1 MTAYLSDILNRF
13 VLDAPAI
20 VCQRFGHGH
29 INETYI
35 ALTDTGR
42 RYILQKIN
50 NRVFPNVPGLMA
62 NIAAVTA
69 HLRGQISDPD
79 GVLTLVPTREGG
91 NFLEAEDGT
100 FWRVYDFV
108 DHSLCLQA
116 PETAED
122 FYQSAVAFG
131 NFQ

>member
-20 VCQRFGHGH
+20 LCLRFGHGH

-62 NIAAVTA
+62 NIAAVTE

-91 NFLEAEDGT
+91 NYLEAEDGT
-100 FWRVYDFV
+100 FWRLYDFV
-108 DHSLCLQA
+108 AHSM
-116 PETAED
+116 
-122 FYQSAVAFG
+122 
-131 NFQ
+131 